1 MTYRPLAFL
10 LVLCVAPGCGSGSD
24 SGSGG
29 ESSAR
34 GDSSGVAM
42 ASIDSTGS
50 GGGSGGSSSGD
61 ERGFFGK
68 VKDMLFSNPR
78 RDSTSVADCSTD
90 QDYSGRSL
98 PFHTMLIDNGNGFNT
113 TNEAFD
119 TSSPN
124 AQTPYV
130 AYASWD
136 PCYLYLGMT
145 GSAVGAGDCD
155 GTDCPVIDL
164 PESPYRYWMVYLDT
178 DPLGNAGSAQ
188 PRDLGPTPDR
198 LPMRADYLMEI
209 RLDGVT
215 MQVSDGFAYQGNAQ
229 LYDRS
234 SDWRAGLEES
244 WQAQGR
250 DALTVGDNSSSNF
263 IEVSIARSALGDPC
277 AIKAIGWVVDT
288 EADTTFAY
296 WPPLRQPRSGDEASR
311 DTLEMDVYGFQ
322 LVEDQR
328 PNASGNINRTDFSLV
343 PDDCMQ
349 PTRPR
354 E

>member
-1 MTYRPLAFL
+1 MTCRPLALL
-10 LVLCVAPGCGSGSD
+10 LVLCVAPGCGSGS
-24 SGSGG
+24 GSDGR
-29 ESSAR
+29 SSAS

-42 ASIDSTGS
+42 ASLDSTGS
-50 GGGSGGSSSGD
+50 GGSSSVD

-98 PFHTMLIDNGNGFNT
+98 PHHTMLIDNGNGFNT

-119 TSSPN
+119 TSSPD

-136 PCYLYLGMT
+136 PCNLYLGMT

-164 PESPYRYWMVYLDT
+164 PESPYRYWLVYLDT
-178 DPLGNAGSAQ
+178 DPLGNAGSVQ
-188 PRDLGPTPDR
+188 PRTLGPTPPE

-215 MQVSDGFAYQGNAQ
+215 MQVSDGFSYQGNAQ

-263 IEVSIARSALGDPC
+263 IEVAIARSALGDPC
-277 AIKAIGWVVDT
+277 AIKAVGWVVDT

-296 WPPLRQPRSGDEASR
+296 WPPLREPPSDGTSAGSM
-311 DTLEMDVYGFQ
+311 EMDVYGFQ
-322 LVEDQR
+322 LVADQR

-343 PDDCMQ
+343 PDGCMQ